1 MNTCLKYILG
11 FLLGSWLFTGC
22 HYADMLEFNDI
33 PRVSFVGVDKNGSDT
48 YDPTTLAAS
57 LNFGENLKG
66 DSISCDTMTVRIRLL
81 GAPAGQPLKVS
92 LKGVFSMCTSST
104 GS

>member
-57 LNFGENLKG
+57 L
-66 DSISCDTMTVRIRLL
+66 
-81 GAPAGQPLKVS
+81 KVI
-92 LKGVFSMCTSST
+92 GST
-104 GS
+104 GRPTFESFFEIGSCRRLAGSRS

>member
-33 PRVSFVGVDKNGSDT
+33 PRVSFLGVDMNGSEPF
-48 YDPTTLAAS
+48 DP
-57 LNFGENLKG
+57 
-66 DSISCDTMTVRIRLL
+66 
-81 GAPAGQPLKVS
+81 PA
-92 LKGVFSMCTSST
+92 
-104 GS
+104 

>member
-66 DSISCDTMTVRIRLL
+66 DSISCDTI
-81 GAPAGQPLKVS
+81 G
-92 LKGVFSMCTSST
+92 ST
-104 GS
+104 GRPTFESFFEIGSCRRLAGSRS

>member
-48 YDPTTLAAS
+48 YDPYH
-57 LNFGENLKG
+57 FGCFPEFRRKSERRFYFL
-66 DSISCDTMTVRIRLL
+66 
-81 GAPAGQPLKVS
+81 
-92 LKGVFSMCTSST
+92 
-104 GS
+104 

>member
-33 PRVSFVGVDKNGSDT
+33 PRVSLSVWT
-48 YDPTTLAAS
+48 RMEATLTTLP
-57 LNFGENLKG
+57 LW
-66 DSISCDTMTVRIRLL
+66 LL
-81 GAPAGQPLKVS
+81 P
-92 LKGVFSMCTSST
+92 
-104 GS
+104 

>member
-66 DSISCDTMTVRIRLL
+66 DSISCDTMTVRIVI
-81 GAPAGQPLKVS
+81 G
-92 LKGVFSMCTSST
+92 ST
-104 GS
+104 GPATFESFFETWDSCRRLAGSRS